1 MAMASGS
8 ASGASYGLD
17 VHVGR
22 LLAQGARLTAN
33 GGLIGRR
40 DECAVLAGIVDALR
54 AGESRAL
61 VLRGEPGIGKTAL
74 LDHLAEAADGFQ
86 VARTAGVQAEMEL
99 AFAGV
104 HQLCQPFLDRL
115 GRLPV
120 PQRDALGTA
129 LGIAEGPV
137 PDRFLVGLAV
147 LNLFS
152 DAAAARP
159 LICLIDDE
167 QWLDRASAQVLA
179 FVARRLGAESVALVF
194 AAREPTD
201 AVTGLPTLVIRGLH
215 GPDARTLLDAA
226 LTGPLDVRVRDQIV
240 AETRGNPLAL
250 LELPRQMSAEDLAGG
265 FGFPSAAGISTDVE
279 PTFGARIAALP
290 KPSRLLLLLA
300 AAEPTGDAALVWRAA
315 ELLDISPEAA
325 VPAVEADLA
334 GFGTRVRFRHPLVRS
349 AAYRA
354 GTVQDRQRVHRALAE
369 ATDRDHDVDRRA
381 WHLAHAATGPDEQ
394 VAVELEQSAG
404 RAQRRGGVG
413 AAAAFLERSAAL
425 TADRDKRAERVLAA
439 AAAKVESGAFEAAV
453 DLLGLARSEQLSEMQ
468 SARADLLQAR
478 IAFVSQRGSDAPP
491 LLLKAAEGLQAI
503 DTDLC
508 RATYVDAF
516 TAAMFA
522 GRLSV
527 GADAEEIARSAA
539 EAPRPPG
546 PPQLRDLV
554 LDWLIDFFTRG
565 HAAAL
570 PALYRALDAADG
582 HVPELERHRWAWLTT
597 VAAIRA
603 WDDRRWHKMS
613 GEYVDFVRAA
623 GVLSDTPLALNTHAF
638 MALFTGELSAAAALV
653 EEQAAAQ
660 DAVKST
666 IAPYA
671 ALALAA
677 LRGARDTA
685 LALSTRTVQEVT
697 ARGEGNGITVAMW
710 AIALLHNGFGEFQAA
725 VDAARQAVEYP
736 AGLSS
741 ANWAFTELVEAAAR
755 LGLQDEAETAL
766 GQFSEISRASGTDWA
781 LGSEARARALLA
793 DDEQAENLYREAIE
807 RLGRTR
813 IRTEL
818 ARAHLVYGEW
828 LRRQRRRSEARTE
841 LQTAHD
847 LFTAM
852 GMHAFAERA
861 ARELRATGYT
871 VAAEEP
877 AVAGGAALTAQ
888 EEQVARLARDGLS
901 NPEIG
906 ARLFISARTVQYHL
920 RKVFTKLGISSRAQ
934 LPQALP

>member
-1 MAMASGS
+1 MA
-8 ASGASYGLD
+8 
-17 VHVGR
+17 
-22 LLAQGARLTAN
+22 AN
-33 GGLIGRR
+33 DELIGRR
-40 DECAVLAGIVDALR
+40 DECAVVDGIVDALR

-74 LDHLAEAADGFQ
+74 LDHLARAADGFQ
-86 VARTAGVQAEMEL
+86 VVRTAGVQAEMEL

-104 HQLCQPFLDRL
+104 HQLCQPFLDHL
-115 GRLPV
+115 GRLPA

-147 LNLFS
+147 LNLLS
-152 DAAAARP
+152 NVAAERP
-159 LICLIDDE
+159 LICLVDDE

-179 FVARRLGAESVALVF
+179 FVARRLGAESVAVVF

-201 AVTGLPTLVIRGLH
+201 AVSGLPTLVIRGLH
-215 GPDARTLLDAA
+215 APDARALLEAA
-226 LTGPLDVRVRDQIV
+226 LIGPLDVRVRDRIV

-250 LELPRQMSAEDLAGG
+250 LELPRQMTAEDLAGG
-265 FGFPSAAGISTDVE
+265 FGFFGAAGISTGVE
-279 PTFGARIAALP
+279 PAFGARIAGLP
-290 KPSRLLLLLA
+290 RPSRLLLLLA

-315 ELLDISPEAA
+315 ELLEISAESA

-334 GFGTRVRFRHPLVRS
+334 GFGTWVRFRHPLVRS

-354 GTVQDRQRVHRALAE
+354 GTAQDRRRVHRALAE
-369 ATDRDHDVDRRA
+369 ATDPEHDSDRRA
-381 WHLAHAATGPDEQ
+381 WHLAHAATGPDEDVS
-394 VAVELEQSAG
+394 VALEQSAD
-404 RAQRRGGVG
+404 RAHRRGGVS
-413 AAAAFLERSAAL
+413 AAAAFLERAAAV

-439 AAAKVESGAFEAAV
+439 AEAKAEAGAFDAAV
-453 DLLGLARSEQLSEMQ
+453 DLLALARSEHLSDLQ
-468 SARADLLQAR
+468 WARADLLQAR

-491 LLLKAAEGLQAI
+491 LLLKAAEGLRAI

-508 RATYVDAF
+508 RTTYIEAF

-539 EAPRPPG
+539 DAPRPPG
-546 PPQLRDLV
+546 APQLRDLL
-554 LDWLIDFFTRG
+554 LDWLVEFFTHG

-570 PALYRALDAADG
+570 PALNRALDAAEGD
-582 HVPELERHRWAWLTT
+582 VPEWEGRRCAWLAT
-597 VAAIRA
+597 VAALRA
-603 WDDRRWHKMS
+603 WDDRRWHEMS
-613 GEYVDFVRAA
+613 SGYVDYVRVA
-623 GVLSDTPLALNTHAF
+623 GILSDIPLALNTHAF
-638 MALFTGELSAAAALV
+638 MTMFTGELSAAAALV
-653 EEQAAAQ
+653 EELATAQ

-671 ALALAA
+671 ALGLAA

-685 LALSTRTVQEVT
+685 LALSSRTISEVT
-697 ARGEGNGITVAMW
+697 ARGEGNGISVAMW
-710 AIALLHNGFGEFQAA
+710 ATALLHNGFGDFQAA
-725 VDAARQAVEYP
+725 LDAARQAIEYP

-755 LGLQDEAETAL
+755 LGLQDEAESAL
-766 GQFSEISRASGTDWA
+766 RRFSEISRSSGTDWA
-781 LGSEARARALLA
+781 LGSEARVRALLA
-793 DDEQAENLYREAIE
+793 DDAAAERLYVEAID

-828 LRRQRRRSEARTE
+828 LRRQRRRGEARTE

-847 LFTAM
+847 MFIAM
-852 GMHAFAERA
+852 GMQAFAERA
-861 ARELRATGYT
+861 GRELRATGYG
-871 VAAEEP
+871 VAADEP
-877 AVAGGAALTAQ
+877 SAVGGAALTAQ

-920 RKVFTKLGISSRAQ
+920 RKVFTKLGISSRSQ
-934 LPQALP
+934 LPQVLT